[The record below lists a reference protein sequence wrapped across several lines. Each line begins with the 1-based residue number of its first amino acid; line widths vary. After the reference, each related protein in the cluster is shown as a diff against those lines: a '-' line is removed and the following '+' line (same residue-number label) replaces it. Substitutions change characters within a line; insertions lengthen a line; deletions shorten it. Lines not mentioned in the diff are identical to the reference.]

1 MMDASQGLGW
11 GARKEDRTVLLD
23 FGVGGL
29 ATERGRQVV
38 VEGAAPSLMKVDTDR
53 KPLISAQLYNQ
64 VRMPLALRTPA
75 DAALSWPRRHVPFTL
90 VRRSKASR
98 SEAKW
103 IRGLDDED

>member
-1 MMDASQGLGW
+1 M
-11 GARKEDRTVLLD
+11 LD

-29 ATERGRQVV
+29 ATERRRQVV
-38 VEGAAPSLMKVDTDR
+38 VEGGMPSLMKVDTDR

-64 VRMPLALRTPA
+64 VRTPLLLSTPA
-75 DAALSWPRRHVPFTL
+75 DAAFSSPRRRAPFTL
-90 VRRSKASR
+90 IRQSKACR